1 MAKRLIN
8 NAQELMDRAQEMR
21 IDTEG
26 KSIQDVAQEVIARLM
41 NGYDEYYM
49 YIDNYKQMKQAEQRN
64 HEIDDEVASIKKTV
78 AIIEEQEDTTMMN
91 ANETT
96 ATNNNAT
103 IIKEETDMRELITK
117 AEQMISAAAT
127 ITKTSDAGYVDKK
140 MLAQMIHDLD
150 KDTPVPS
157 IKKNTRPELIQWL
170 KAMVDAWYDGVKQFE
185 QDVEQAEQCS
195 RCGGSGIFYT
205 RVENNVPVKA
215 IPDDGMCYR
224 CNGTG
229 VEPIHNAPQQEVP
242 KTDAR
247 AKTDKLFALIKACA
261 VDNNKK
267 GYGFTIS
274 SFMLQACI
282 LNAGAGVEKF
292 KGHTVTE
299 EEAQMTKTV
308 YQWLLKNNYVKP
320 IVYSV
325 AEDEKV
331 RVYMDGYTGRTDS
344 AKTKMIP
351 YSQSKG
357 YTAKKVTSF
366 LVTLS

>member
-8 NAQELMDRAQEMR
+8 NTQELMDRAQEMR

-26 KSIQDVAQEVIARLM
+26 KSIQVVAQEVIARLM
-41 NGYDEYYM
+41 SGYDEYYM

-103 IIKEETDMRELITK
+103 VVKEETTMKNTTNNLATRILDKNRTERLVYVW
-117 AEQMISAAAT
+117 EMILHV
-127 ITKTSDAGYVDKK
+127 TKTTDELY
-140 MLAQMIHDLD
+140 
-150 KDTPVPS
+150 
-157 IKKNTRPELIQWL
+157 IKKDELVQFLFDNDIISRMPSKNEL
-170 KAMVDAWYDGVKQFE
+170 KRTKRQEFVDILDTAVQNLIKNK
-185 QDVEQAEQCS
+185 VITPINA
-195 RCGGSGIFYT
+195 
-205 RVENNVPVKA
+205 VPVGDLE
-215 IPDDGMCYR
+215 ITHD
-224 CNGTG
+224 
-229 VEPIHNAPQQEVP
+229 NAPQQEAP

>member
-1 MAKRLIN
+1 MKNTTNNLATRILDKNRTERLVYVWEMILHVTKTTD
-8 NAQELMDRAQEMR
+8 EL
-21 IDTEG
+21 
-26 KSIQDVAQEVIARLM
+26 
-41 NGYDEYYM
+41 Y
-49 YIDNYKQMKQAEQRN
+49 
-64 HEIDDEVASIKKTV
+64 IKKDELV
-78 AIIEEQEDTTMMN
+78 QFLFDNDIISRMPSKNELKRTKRQEFVDILDTAVQNLIKNKVITPIN
-91 ANETT
+91 A
-96 ATNNNAT
+96 
-103 IIKEETDMRELITK
+103 
-117 AEQMISAAAT
+117 
-127 ITKTSDAGYVDKK
+127 
-140 MLAQMIHDLD
+140 
-150 KDTPVPS
+150 
-157 IKKNTRPELIQWL
+157 
-170 KAMVDAWYDGVKQFE
+170 
-185 QDVEQAEQCS
+185 
-195 RCGGSGIFYT
+195 
-205 RVENNVPVKA
+205 VPVGDLE
-215 IPDDGMCYR
+215 ITHD
-224 CNGTG
+224 
-229 VEPIHNAPQQEVP
+229 NAPQQEAP